1 MQISYLFFDAKKKIG
16 QITVVLWRTRKRRK
30 IFEQENI
37 FISEEKEKEEN
48 IWRRKKKMKNG
59 EGKLNQVNFQGY
71 IVCR

>member
-1 MQISYLFFDAKKKIG
+1 MFCGEQGKGGKY
-16 QITVVLWRTRKRRK
+16 
-30 IFEQENI
+30 FEQENI